1 MIELAVVFIIGLCL
15 GSFLNVCIYRF
26 PENKSIIKPGSY
38 CPQCKKSIIWYDNI
52 PVLSYLILR
61 GKCRFCK
68 QKISFIYPAVELIT
82 AFIFLFLYN
91 QFGLSL
97 ELFEYSALFLLLIV
111 VSSIDI
117 KYHAIPAYLCILGIT
132 IALIFSVIYTVGRI
146 KKGGPIDLNLMPIVN
161 ALKGLIFG
169 LGFAYFFKLF
179 GDFFLGIYLGL
190 RKKDSIEG
198 ETESLG
204 LGDVDFMGMIGAFL
218 GIKAVILVFFLAP
231 FVAVGYTIFAFIFK
245 KSHLIP
251 YLPYLSIATLIVF
264 IWGNS
269 IWNFIL

>member
-26 PENKSIIKPGSY
+26 PTNKSIVKPRSY
-38 CPQCKKSIIWYDNI
+38 CPHCKKSIKWYDNI
-52 PVLSYLILR
+52 PLLSYLLLR

-82 AFIFLFLYN
+82 AFIFLFLYSI
-91 QFGLSL
+91 FGLSIA
-97 ELFEYSALFLLLIV
+97 LFEYSGLFFLLIV
-111 VSSIDI
+111 VSFIDI
-117 KYHAIPAYLCILGIT
+117 KYHAIPAYLCILGI
-132 IALIFSVIYTVGRI
+132 ILALIFSVVYTIEII
-146 KKGGPIDLNLMPIVN
+146 KKGGPIDLNSLPLFNTV
-161 ALKGLIFG
+161 KGLIFG
-169 LGFAYFFKLF
+169 LGFTYLFKLF

-190 RKKDSIEG
+190 RNKDSIEG

-231 FVAVGYTIFAFIFK
+231 FVALGYTIFAFIFK